1 MRTALIAWLAIPA
14 LVLTTT
20 PLNIRPAFANG
31 DRVRNM
37 AYKSHPRWGLSY
49 LEWCNRELPI
59 PLNQQESVTL
69 MQINRMLSYLG
80 AIRTK
85 AQRQARMTQCE
96 RYDLFVKNELRSLAL
111 SGLQLH
117 ELSPL
122 FSLLEATKLE
132 AVYLD
137 GQGLEQKDIDLM
149 GFFDEIPSMW
159 VIRLP
164 RNETGR
170 VGDCPLARVKC

>member
-14 LVLTTT
+14 LALTTT
-20 PLNIRPAFANG
+20 PLNIRPAIANG
-31 DRVRNM
+31 DRGRNM
-37 AYKSHPRWGLSY
+37 AYKSHPRWGYSY
-49 LEWCNRELPI
+49 LQWCNRELPI
-59 PLNQQESVTL
+59 PLNEQEKRTL
-69 MQINRMLSYLG
+69 TQINTMLGYLG

-96 RYDLFVKNELRSLAL
+96 RQDLFVKNELRSLAL

-117 ELSPL
+117 ELSTL

-149 GFFDEIPSMW
+149 GFFDEIPSMR